1 MHIKFSVRFVTFI
14 QPPIHSFCM
23 LQMFNDINEWLVWQE
38 HFPFHEMLYGA
49 PFQDLISVKNQSRL
63 RHWASNHW
71 TTFNG
76 QTVQTARADLVLMP
90 ALKENH
96 VAKSKWKRCTSTAAL
111 QLLNCIYYK
120 LVLQAEVQIIFQLT
134 FSKYSRLTKWFS
146 TRTGLVKQHEL
157 SACYPA
163 GGIQSTQESTVL
175 SVWLSA
181 TALASRNTS
190 LKTFSK
196 HFGKLF
202 QITPKRI
209 SRKNFFF
216 YIGS

>member
-38 HFPFHEMLYGA
+38 HFPFHEMLYVA

-134 FSKYSRLTKWFS
+134 FSKHSRLTKWFS

-163 GGIQSTQESTVL
+163 GGIQSTQEATVL

-196 HFGKLF
+196 HFG
-202 QITPKRI
+202 
-209 SRKNFFF
+209 NFR
-216 YIGS
+216 